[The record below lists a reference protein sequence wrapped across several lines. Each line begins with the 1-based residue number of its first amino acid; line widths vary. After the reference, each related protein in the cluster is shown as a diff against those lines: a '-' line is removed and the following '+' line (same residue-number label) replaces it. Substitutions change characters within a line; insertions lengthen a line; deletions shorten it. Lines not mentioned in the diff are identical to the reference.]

1 MSIPRSSTTSAET
14 RAPSVLEVTRPARRR
29 IMRQYELAEKVSSYD
44 RNTDENLLNKAYVF
58 AMQMHGGATRASGDP
73 YFSHPVEV
81 AGILADLKLDYMT
94 VIAGLLHDTVEDTSA
109 TVERI
114 EAAFGQ
120 DIARLV
126 DGVTKL
132 NLVEFDSQQSRQ
144 AESFRKFVVAMA
156 EDIRVLLVKL
166 ADRLHNM
173 RTLHHVPDTAKR
185 ARIAVE
191 TLEIYAPLA
200 ERIGMQTIQ
209 TELED
214 LAFRHAHPQVY
225 DSVRTRL
232 EYLSENNPHT
242 IEDISRELTR
252 ACCTAGIEVRI
263 SGRIK
268 SPYAIW
274 TKMQRKNVPVEQ
286 LSDIVAFRMILPDH
300 EDCYRALGIMHRAY
314 RMLPGRFKDFIST
327 PKPNGYRS
335 LHTVVII
342 PKSRAVPMSRT
353 VELQIRTE
361 KMHQTAEFGVAAHWS
376 YKLGINGGQDFA
388 KIQEELRALEQTSEN
403 SQDLLDNAK
412 LQMYPQQI
420 CCFTPKG
427 RMVFLPGNATPIDFA
442 YAVHTEVGDTCVSA
456 RINGV
461 DRRLSTTLRNGDQV
475 EIITST
481 TSAPKPFWEGLVQTG
496 RARSAIRRH
505 IRQQERGQFS
515 ALGSQLV
522 DRVFLL
528 ADLPRTAAALE
539 TARITLGFDT
549 VEDVLVEVGSSTIM
563 PEKVLQAAFPGRQD
577 SLPVRRTGT
586 GTVPITGLTPGV
598 AVHYA
603 HCCHPLPGERIVG
616 IMTTGKG
623 VTIHTIDCETL
634 EGFQSMPEKWI
645 DVAWEL
651 ANDADLHVG
660 RLRVVL
666 ANAPGSL
673 GVMST
678 IIGQNDGNIINLKIP
693 RRSEDFFDLLV
704 DVEVRDIRHLTHIIA
719 ALRASPVI
727 TSIERDRD
735 EERTETYQAALA

>member
-1 MSIPRSSTTSAET
+1 
-14 RAPSVLEVTRPARRR
+14 
-29 IMRQYELAEKVSSYD
+29 MRQYELAEKVSSYD

-81 AGILADLKLDYMT
+81 AGILADLKLDYTT
-94 VIAGLLHDTVEDTSA
+94 VIAGLLHDTVEDTPA

-114 EAAFGQ
+114 EAAFGP

-132 NLVEFDSQQSRQ
+132 SLVEFDPSSHARRRAFASSWWRWPRISGCCWSSSRTGCTTC
-144 AESFRKFVVAMA
+144 APC
-156 EDIRVLLVKL
+156 
-166 ADRLHNM
+166 
-173 RTLHHVPDTAKR
+173 THVPDTAKR
-185 ARIAVE
+185 SRIAVE

-225 DSVRTRL
+225 DSVRTRF

-252 ACCTAGIEVRI
+252 ACGTAGLEVRI

-376 YKLGINGGQDFA
+376 YKLGINGGRDFA

-539 TARITLGFDT
+539 TARVTLGFDT
-549 VEDVLVEVGSSTIM
+549 VDDVLVAVGSNTVM

-577 SLPVRRTGT
+577 SVPVRRTGT

-634 EGFQSMPEKWI
+634 EGFQSMPAKNGSTW
-645 DVAWEL
+645 
-651 ANDADLHVG
+651 
-660 RLRVVL
+660 
-666 ANAPGSL
+666 PGSSPMTPAS
-673 GVMST
+673 MSGGSGWCWQT
-678 IIGQNDGNIINLKIP
+678 HP
-693 RRSEDFFDLLV
+693 AAWASCRRSSG
-704 DVEVRDIRHLTHIIA
+704 RMTA
-719 ALRASPVI
+719 
-727 TSIERDRD
+727 TSS
-735 EERTETYQAALA
+735 T